1 MPSEQ
6 RSSTDGSHRPHVTLY
21 AGDVVTV
28 EMDAALSSL
37 MVGLE
42 LPVRLGALTLFG
54 PHRDRFV
61 LVHQVVP
68 TVELLRLQRRVAEIC
83 GAAASGYF
91 AAGRWTP
98 HVTVARRVPARD
110 LPAVL
115 EVVASVSAVEQVA
128 TVTQC
133 RRWDSDAR
141 RTWLL

>member
-1 MPSEQ
+1 
-6 RSSTDGSHRPHVTLY
+6 
-21 AGDVVTV
+21 
-28 EMDAALSSL
+28 MDAALSS
-37 MVGLE
+37 VVTGLH

-83 GAAASGYF
+83 RAAESGYF

-98 HVTVARRVPARD
+98 HVTVARRVPGRD

-115 EVVASVSAVEQVA
+115 EVVAGVSAVDEVA
-128 TVTQC
+128 TVTHC